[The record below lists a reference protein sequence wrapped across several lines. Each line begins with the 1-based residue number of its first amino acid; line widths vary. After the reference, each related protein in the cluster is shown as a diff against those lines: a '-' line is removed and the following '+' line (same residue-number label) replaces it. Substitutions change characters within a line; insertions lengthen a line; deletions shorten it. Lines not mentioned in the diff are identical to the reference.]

1 MRPFS
6 ASLNVKKKEKRKIIN
21 FGKTAIIKAK
31 KALEEMKHQKD
42 TELFS
47 SIQHR
52 IYTEFVKYKTF
63 NNFYKKDSRINNNVE
78 SIKEKRKLARKNA
91 QINNNEK
98 FQNHSALYLL
108 QNKLRRDK
116 ILEYENNYK
125 KKDELCKSIREYE
138 LAKKM
143 KKYKEYPKDFL
154 LQNLEV
160 IKQQEKLKKEKIKL
174 KLHNKDLYLIN
185 LKNKKN
191 EENNMKKIEQE
202 RILKERKF
210 RIIELKNEENKLREE
225 IGKKIGKR
233 NEEIDKF
240 KYEKELINEKRIN
253 INDNYTNKYQYYI
266 GKIDNILFKKN
277 LNKESLNQIKLMVS
291 SEPALSGLG
300 QNLYYHYL
308 K

>member
-143 KKYKEYPKDFL
+143 NKYKEYPKDFL
-154 LQNLEV
+154 LQKLEA
-160 IKQQEKLKKEKIKL
+160 IKQKEK
-174 KLHNKDLYLIN
+174 
-185 LKNKKN
+185 
-191 EENNMKKIEQE
+191 
-202 RILKERKF
+202 
-210 RIIELKNEENKLREE
+210 
-225 IGKKIGKR
+225 
-233 NEEIDKF
+233 
-240 KYEKELINEKRIN
+240 
-253 INDNYTNKYQYYI
+253 
-266 GKIDNILFKKN
+266 
-277 LNKESLNQIKLMVS
+277 
-291 SEPALSGLG
+291 A
-300 QNLYYHYL
+300 
-308 K
+308 

>member
-1 MRPFS
+1 
-6 ASLNVKKKEKRKIIN
+6 
-21 FGKTAIIKAK
+21 
-31 KALEEMKHQKD
+31 MKHQKD

-154 LQNLEV
+154 LQKLEV

-253 INDNYTNKYQYYI
+253 INDNYTNKYLNYI

-277 LNKESLNQIKLMVS
+277 LNKESLNQIKLMAS